1 MLDIWI
7 HFFKRRKCIFLN
19 RNRLCVSLVA
29 PQKLSHKQ
37 NYLKSPCRSL
47 NYSLGEGVESGVG
60 EGPAEGI
67 CTDGGVD
74 EEESAELG
82 LGGIR

>member
-1 MLDIWI
+1 MAL
-7 HFFKRRKCIFLN
+7 
-19 RNRLCVSLVA
+19 
-29 PQKLSHKQ
+29 QKLSHKTK
-37 NYLKSPCRSL
+37 LPPKSKQ

-67 CTDGGVD
+67 CTEGGVD

-82 LGGIR
+82 FGGIR